1 MQWRLLDLPP
11 LTAAEN
17 MALDEVLLEI
27 RGSGRSQ
34 DTLRF
39 LQFKPATV
47 LVGFHQSIQEE
58 IRLSYCRE
66 QGIDINR
73 RITGGGGLLFD
84 ESQIGW
90 EVICD
95 KAFFGVGIPNANLFR
110 RLCEPTVTAL
120 RGMPDVSSP
129 QRLLQ
134 KCRELVAQGT
144 QGVLLSGGCNG
155 RGQVP
160 WQDFTDTIAAI
171 KQETGLY
178 ISVHCGMNILTQAF
192 NQVFSNHPYNNELIK
207 QLNDHIAP
215 IGGQKTGIAYA
226 QLCSDMSI
234 SGYNAA
240 LFALGLLLALPE
252 LVVEMAVLPPPTW
265 NMPVLIGVV
274 YSGVGCSFAA
284 YLLWTRAIANV
295 GPVLAGMGIPKVV
308 LPCLPGPKRRAGV
321 HRQG

>member
-84 ESQIGW
+84 ENQIGW
-90 EVICD
+90 ELICD

-120 RGMPDVSSP
+120 RGMGIDAAF
-129 QRLLQ
+129 L
-134 KCRELVAQGT
+134 
-144 QGVLLSGGCNG
+144 
-155 RGQVP
+155 
-160 WQDFTDTIAAI
+160 IAACA
-171 KQETGLY
+171 KL
-178 ISVHCGMNILTQAF
+178 
-192 NQVFSNHPYNNELIK
+192 K
-207 QLNDHIAP
+207 
-215 IGGQKTGIAYA
+215 
-226 QLCSDMSI
+226 
-234 SGYNAA
+234 
-240 LFALGLLLALPE
+240 
-252 LVVEMAVLPPPTW
+252 
-265 NMPVLIGVV
+265 
-274 YSGVGCSFAA
+274 
-284 YLLWTRAIANV
+284 
-295 GPVLAGMGIPKVV
+295 
-308 LPCLPGPKRRAGV
+308 
-321 HRQG
+321 

>member
-90 EVICD
+90 ELICD
-95 KAFFGVGIPNANLFR
+95 KAFFW
-110 RLCEPTVTAL
+110 
-120 RGMPDVSSP
+120 RGHT
-129 QRLLQ
+129 QRQ
-134 KCRELVAQGT
+134 
-144 QGVLLSGGCNG
+144 
-155 RGQVP
+155 
-160 WQDFTDTIAAI
+160 
-171 KQETGLY
+171 
-178 ISVHCGMNILTQAF
+178 
-192 NQVFSNHPYNNELIK
+192 
-207 QLNDHIAP
+207 
-215 IGGQKTGIAYA
+215 
-226 QLCSDMSI
+226 
-234 SGYNAA
+234 
-240 LFALGLLLALPE
+240 
-252 LVVEMAVLPPPTW
+252 
-265 NMPVLIGVV
+265 PV
-274 YSGVGCSFAA
+274 
-284 YLLWTRAIANV
+284 
-295 GPVLAGMGIPKVV
+295 
-308 LPCLPGPKRRAGV
+308 
-321 HRQG
+321 

>member
-90 EVICD
+90 ELICD

-120 RGMPDVSSP
+120 RGMGIDAAFRPRNDI
-129 QRLLQ
+129 
-134 KCRELVAQGT
+134 EVAGRKISGTGGTDCDAAFLFQGT
-144 QGVLLSGGCNG
+144 LLGNFF
-155 RGQVP
+155 Q
-160 WQDFTDTIAAI
+160 
-171 KQETGLY
+171 
-178 ISVHCGMNILTQAF
+178 H
-192 NQVFSNHPYNNELIK
+192 
-207 QLNDHIAP
+207 LNDGRLPTRYRSPTGARC
-215 IGGQKTGIAYA
+215 GGVQFVPRCVPCFCFLEAI
-226 QLCSDMSI
+226 I
-234 SGYNAA
+234 S
-240 LFALGLLLALPE
+240 
-252 LVVEMAVLPPPTW
+252 T
-265 NMPVLIGVV
+265 
-274 YSGVGCSFAA
+274 
-284 YLLWTRAIANV
+284 
-295 GPVLAGMGIPKVV
+295 
-308 LPCLPGPKRRAGV
+308 
-321 HRQG
+321 